1 MRLSD
6 AAIVFAMIA
15 FIIGAWTALAW
26 AFGFAPG
33 RAALFGCLWG
43 ATCMLLIWRM
53 ACKRLPDEPPGE
65 KVTWRTGR

>member
-1 MRLSD
+1 MRASD
-6 AAIVFAMIA
+6 FAIVLAMIA
-15 FIIGAWTALAW
+15 FIIGCWVFAAWT
-26 AFGFAPG
+26 FGFDPS

-43 ATCMLLIWRM
+43 AICLLFIWRM